1 MTVPMLAQPTA
12 ETASPIRIAMF
23 AATSWEL
30 GAVLA
35 AFKGQPRRMVSGVSV
50 FSSENG
56 GSEFWVARSG
66 VGPEKAA
73 RQAAWLLEQQRFQ
86 LVVSTGFACALNRA
100 RIGALV
106 VGNAVMVMGTDKQR
120 FIALPSRGSA
130 GHDRLFSFAR
140 TVLPAD
146 RIGTVVSVERIVGG
160 AAEKQHYASLTGAIA
175 LDMESG
181 ALASEA
187 VKAEVPFV
195 IVRAV
200 SDLLDEELPLDFNL
214 FLRPTGW
221 LKGFASVIA
230 APSSLMGLGRLR
242 RQSITA
248 AKSLTRF
255 FQQYLSAVMTSPN
268 GTKSVL

>member
-1 MTVPMLAQPTA
+1 
-12 ETASPIRIAMF
+12 MF

-35 AFKGQPRRMVSGVSV
+35 AFTGQPRRMVGGVSV
-50 FSSENG
+50 FSSANG
-56 GSEFWVARSG
+56 DSEFWVARTG
-66 VGPEKAA
+66 VGSEKAA
-73 RQAAWLLEQQRFQ
+73 REAAWLLKQQRFG

-100 RIGALV
+100 GIGDLI
-106 VGNAVMVMGTDKQR
+106 VGNSVMSMDAEKGK
-120 FIALPSRGSA
+120 FIEVTSRGSA
-130 GHDRLFSFAR
+130 DHDRLISFAG
-140 TVLPAD
+140 TVVPAD
-146 RIGTVVSVERIVGG
+146 HIGTVVSVERIVGRPD
-160 AAEKQHYASLTGAIA
+160 EKQRYATLTGAIA

-187 VKAEVPFV
+187 VKAGVPFV

-221 LKGFASVIA
+221 LRGFASVIA
-230 APSSLMGLGRLR
+230 APSSLLGLGRLR
-242 RQSITA
+242 RQSVTA

-255 FQQYLSAVMTSPN
+255 FQQYLSAVMMSSPN
-268 GTKSVL
+268 RTRGRYEHT